1 MSERTVTYLG
11 KDLVHLEG
19 PELEAGDD
27 APEVELV
34 EQWGKPF
41 RLLADTAEKIRLIS
55 AIPSLDTAICD
66 VQTRRLS
73 KEIEAMGED
82 FQFITISSDLPPAQ
96 DRWCNFA
103 SVSRSTVLSDHQYM
117 AFGHAYG
124 TLIRE
129 MRIEHRALF
138 VIDDEDVICYVQYL
152 PEVHEHPDYDTA
164 LSVLK
169 SLE

>member
-34 EQWGKPF
+34 QQWGQPF

-103 SVSRSTVLSDHQYM
+103 SVSRSTVLSDHQKM

-152 PEVHEHPDYDTA
+152 TEVHEHPDYDTA
-164 LSVLK
+164 LTVLK

>member
-1 MSERTVTYLG
+1 MSVRTATYLG
-11 KDLVHLEG
+11 KDIVHLEG

-34 EQWGKPF
+34 QQWGKPF

-66 VQTRRLS
+66 TQTRRLS
-73 KEIEAMGED
+73 KEIDAMGDD
-82 FQFITISSDLPPAQ
+82 FMFITISADLPPAQ
-96 DRWCNFA
+96 DRWCNLA
-103 SVSRSTVLSDHQYM
+103 SVKRGAVLSDHQLM
-117 AFGHAYG
+117 AFGQTYG

-129 MRIEHRALF
+129 MRLEHRALF

-164 LSVLK
+164 LAVLRG
-169 SLE
+169 LE